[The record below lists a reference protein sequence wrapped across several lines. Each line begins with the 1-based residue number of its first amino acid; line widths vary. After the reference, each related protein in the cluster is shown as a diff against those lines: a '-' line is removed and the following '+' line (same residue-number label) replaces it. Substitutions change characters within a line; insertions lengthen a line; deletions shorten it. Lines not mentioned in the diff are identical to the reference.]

1 MPLVPTGQSRF
12 LTPHKCCQEELFAS
26 DYIRTN
32 KSGGLKS
39 LRCFPHC
46 CKGHNKKTFCG
57 TGVGVECD
65 MPDCTAVLSYF
76 SCNGDPGSTP
86 DKDECPVQFQVGLM
100 YDLMEF
106 ESHVK
111 SKDNLFG
118 SVFPGQRVGSSQQF
132 IINGDRQCWHYGWCS
147 SRVGQKYTHCLK
159 VFFFK
164 HLADKKLECIDSIE
178 SDAFHIT
185 SSRVL
190 RKKSRLAK
198 RSLVEE
204 DAMGGYSSDKA
215 GSSSGHS
222 DTNHSKRAKST
233 KRDLTCLLNPN
244 EAANVVARPS
254 PDASRAPIGLLP
266 QPSLLPL
273 VDIATPSG
281 RPSAPHHQMQLH
293 NRSNDVFFIIQI
305 LSRIADFERVPHT
318 CQYFSL
324 TMHHLFSVQPLLAKP
339 PPSPPRIPHGSVMES
354 LLSVLVTGVETALE
368 RGFLTKLRD
377 HILTH
382 PHDALQ
388 AYSDMLALFEHEL
401 LALGRRFPQPCDAV
415 SAMAAQ
421 LRHAFA
427 NVLGDKH
434 KGLVPEHVYIPDTPP
449 TNVLDSLYMGKEF
462 AASVLSA
469 VHVPQWSPTSRN
481 VQGDFSP
488 LSGKWTRLSL
498 QCRTQPQHHPS
509 WLYRLLTDVASRTWS
524 IDDRG
529 DEMLILWPG
538 SVGTS
543 HLIHKLCGK
552 HRLLAQSPYGLSSS
566 CTQLIGYLAK
576 RNFQDN
582 TITLEYYYW
591 PADAASKF
599 RKRLTRHFRM
609 HPDDANLLEIHVVL
623 EVCKPPPDNQLA
635 KTPMERLTFPAD
647 WHVES
652 SSIDTYARVVDRV

>member
-1 MPLVPTGQSRF
+1 
-12 LTPHKCCQEELFAS
+12 
-26 DYIRTN
+26 
-32 KSGGLKS
+32 
-39 LRCFPHC
+39 
-46 CKGHNKKTFCG
+46 
-57 TGVGVECD
+57 

-159 VFFFK
+159 VRRSHSTVVILIVRVQVFFFK

-190 RKKSRLAK
+190 RKN
-198 RSLVEE
+198 
-204 DAMGGYSSDKA
+204 DKA

-233 KRDLTCLLNPN
+233 KRGTRMNGTAMPCRTRRFDCVGSVPADLTCLLNPN

-488 LSGKWTRLSL
+488 LSGKWTRL
-498 QCRTQPQHHPS
+498 
-509 WLYRLLTDVASRTWS
+509 
-524 IDDRG
+524 
-529 DEMLILWPG
+529 
-538 SVGTS
+538 VGTS

-609 HPDDANLLEIHVVL
+609 HPDDANLLEIHV
-623 EVCKPPPDNQLA
+623 CKPPPDNQLA